1 MSRKMRNK
9 IAAFLLPLAVMLGVT
24 PAYATEVDS
33 KNDKVTTDLKKGEK
47 APFDGILLSLRLAA
61 EVKENCAPETIEKR
75 CQVRIDEAKK
85 LANSECTQKTDVL
98 KVEVSACQEKHV
110 KVVAAKDEYIS
121 VLESKLPKWY
131 ESPKLWFGIGIVVG
145 GGVVIAVARNVN

>member
-1 MSRKMRNK
+1 MSRTMRSK

-24 PAYATEVDS
+24 PVYAAEVNS
-33 KNDKVTTDLKKGEK
+33 KNDKITTDLKKGDK

-61 EVKENCAPETIEKR
+61 EIKENCSPDTIEKR

-85 LANSECTQKTDVL
+85 LANSECTQKTDIL

-110 KVVAAKDEYIS
+110 KVVAAKDEYIN

>member
-1 MSRKMRNK
+1 MSRTMRSK
-9 IAAFLLPLAVMLGVT
+9 IAAFLLPMMFLLGTSPV
-24 PAYATEVDS
+24 YAAEVDS
-33 KNDKVTTDLKKGEK
+33 KNDKVTTDLKKGDK

-61 EVKENCAPETIEKR
+61 EIKENCAPDTIEKR

-85 LANSECTQKTDVL
+85 LSDSACTQKTDVL
-98 KVEVSACQEKHV
+98 QASVSACQTKHLE
-110 KVVAAKDEYIS
+110 VVAAKDDYIK